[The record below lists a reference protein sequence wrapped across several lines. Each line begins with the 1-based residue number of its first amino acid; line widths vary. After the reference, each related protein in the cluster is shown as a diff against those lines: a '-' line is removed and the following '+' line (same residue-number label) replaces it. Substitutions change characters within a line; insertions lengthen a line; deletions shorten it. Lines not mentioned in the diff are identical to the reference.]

1 VALDVHQATL
11 VVSVRDEQGS
21 IVMRATVA
29 TEAKAI
35 VGLVRGLGSRVHIAF
50 EEGTQAQWL
59 HDVLTGHAE
68 RVIVCNMRGRGESG
82 NKSDRMDADRLS
94 ELLRLGGLK
103 PVYHGASALLTLKEL
118 VRSYVALVEDG
129 TRVMLRIKALFRA
142 RGIKT
147 PGTSVYRQSKRK
159 EWLARL
165 EERGARMRAEALL
178 TELDVLQELR
188 PKAKAA
194 MITEARRQPGWK
206 ILRSIPFL
214 GPVRVAQILA
224 IMATPWR
231 FRTKRQA
238 WPYVGLA
245 VVTRSSADQE
255 FAEGKLRRRKRA
267 PLTRG
272 LNRNHHPLL
281 KSVFKGAANAAA
293 AQDGP
298 FKEYY
303 DACVARGVRGGASL
317 AAPPLGTWLL
327 RTRRGLGG
335 GTRPRRDHMVPRR
348 SNTARE
354 QTFDSTRH
362 PRNHRRLN
370 DRVPAVTSSRPACR
384 RLGEGCHQS
393 EDQQT
398 QRDPFPHRLLRTAV
412 PLRGESA

>member
-1 VALDVHQATL
+1 MKQQAIQYVGVDVHQATL

-29 TEAKAI
+29 TEEKAI

-59 HDVLTGHAE
+59 HDVLTRHVE
-68 RVIVCNMRGRGESG
+68 RVVVCNLRGRGESG
-82 NKSDRMDADRLS
+82 NKSDRTDADRLS
-94 ELLRLGGLK
+94 ELLRLGALK
-103 PVYHGASALLTLKEL
+103 PVYHGASALLALKEL
-118 VRSYVALVEDG
+118 VRSYIALVEDA

-142 RGIKT
+142 RGIRT
-147 PGTSVYRQSKRK
+147 RGSSVYRQSKRQ
-159 EWLARL
+159 EWLAQL
-165 EERGARMRAEALL
+165 EDRGARTRAEALL
-178 TELDVLQELR
+178 AELDVLQELR

-194 MITEARRQPGWK
+194 MIAEARRQSGWK
-206 ILRSIPFL
+206 TLRSIPFL

-255 FAEGKLRRRKRA
+255 FADGKLRRRNRA

-293 AQDGP
+293 AQEGP

-303 DACVARGVRGGASL
+303 EACVARGVREEMAKLTL
-317 AAPPLGTWLL
+317 ARKIVAIAL
-327 RTRRGLGG
+327 RLWKTGEVWDA
-335 GTRPRRDHMVPRR
+335 TK
-348 SNTARE
+348 
-354 QTFDSTRH
+354 
-362 PRNHRRLN
+362 LN
-370 DRVPAVTSSRPACR
+370 VQAT
-384 RLGEGCHQS
+384 
-393 EDQQT
+393 
-398 QRDPFPHRLLRTAV
+398 
-412 PLRGESA
+412 